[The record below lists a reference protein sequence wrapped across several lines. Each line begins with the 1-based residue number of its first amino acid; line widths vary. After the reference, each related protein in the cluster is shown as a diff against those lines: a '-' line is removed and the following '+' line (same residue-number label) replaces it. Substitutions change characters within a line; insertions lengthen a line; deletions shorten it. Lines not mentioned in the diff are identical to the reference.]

1 MDEVE
6 KLKQQR
12 EAISRKLASVIAARK
27 KAWSDGKEKRLAM
40 IGAWALHSSGIDLDA
55 GLESMPP
62 QFVASLT
69 EKQKAV
75 WAKPWE
81 KKATETPVTE
91 QKETPAPAPRIET
104 TATALNVDYTEK
116 DAAKALGAVWNAT
129 AMNEATG
136 KPGAWEVPAGVD
148 LRPFAKW
155 L

>member
-12 EAISRKLASVIAARK
+12 EAISRKLASVVAARK
-27 KAWSDGKEKRLAM
+27 KAWSDGSEKRLAM
-40 IGAWALHSSGIDLDA
+40 VGAWALRSVGIDVDA
-55 GLESMPP
+55 GLESMPS
-62 QFVASLT
+62 QFVATLT

-81 KKATETPVTE
+81 KKAAEKPATG
-91 QKETPAPAPRIET
+91 QKEAPAAPRIET

-116 DAAKALGAVWNAT
+116 DQAKALGAVWNA
-129 AMNEATG
+129 AAINPATG
-136 KPGAWEVPAGVD
+136 KQGAWEVPSGFD
-148 LRPFAKW
+148 LRPFARW

>member
-12 EAISRKLASVIAARK
+12 EAISRKLAGVVAARK
-27 KAWSDGKEKRLAM
+27 KAWSAGAEKRLAM
-40 IGAWALHSSGIDLDA
+40 VGAWALRSAGIDDDA
-55 GLESMPP
+55 GLESLPP

-75 WAKPWE
+75 WVKPWE
-81 KKATETPVTE
+81 KKATG
-91 QKETPAPAPRIET
+91 QKETPATAPRIEA

-116 DAAKALGAVWNAT
+116 DQAKALGAVWNAT
-129 AMNEATG
+129 AINPATG
-136 KPGAWEVPAGVD
+136 KQGAWEVPAGVD
-148 LRPFAKW
+148 LRPFERW